1 MENTIKSIGMDV
13 SDRKVDL
20 CLLNAQ
26 AEIVGREK
34 LANTEP
40 ALKKWFSGQSLTRV
54 SLEAGTHSRWI
65 SSLLEGLGHEVIV
78 ANPRKLRAIYES
90 DRKTDLRDA
99 EMLARLGL
107 ADKSLLSPIR
117 HRGRQAHADLSLL
130 HARDQLV
137 QTRTKLVT
145 HVRGVVKAFGAR
157 IKACSTATF
166 DLKARQEIPQ
176 ELKPALFP
184 ILDTIAVLTEKIRA
198 FDGKIEALAQE
209 RYPESQRLRQI
220 KGVGFVVSLAYVL
233 LLEDPSRFKNSR
245 QVGAYLGLTTRQ
257 SQSGEKDRRSRIT
270 KAGDSMM
277 RRLLVQSATRILGP
291 FGADSDLRRWGLA
304 YSARGGPSSKKRAR
318 IAVSRK
324 LAVLMHALWKTG
336 QAYEPLRNQSLMAA

>member
-1 MENTIKSIGMDV
+1 
-13 SDRKVDL
+13 
-20 CLLNAQ
+20 
-26 AEIVGREK
+26 VGREK

-40 ALKKWFSGQSLTRV
+40 ALRKWFSAQKPTRV

-65 SSLLEGLGHEVIV
+65 SSLIEGLGHEVIV

-166 DLKARQEIPQ
+166 DLKARQD
-176 ELKPALFP
+176 

-198 FDGKIEALAQE
+198 FDGKIETLAQE

-220 KGVGFVVSLAYVL
+220 KGVGFIVSLAYVL

-257 SQSGEKDRRSRIT
+257 SQSGEKDVRSRIT

-277 RRLLVQSATRILGP
+277 RRLLVQSATHILGP
-291 FGADSDLRRWGLA
+291 FGVDSDLRRWGLA

-318 IAVSRK
+318 IAVCRK

-336 QAYEPLRNQSLMAA
+336 QVYEPLRNQSLMAA